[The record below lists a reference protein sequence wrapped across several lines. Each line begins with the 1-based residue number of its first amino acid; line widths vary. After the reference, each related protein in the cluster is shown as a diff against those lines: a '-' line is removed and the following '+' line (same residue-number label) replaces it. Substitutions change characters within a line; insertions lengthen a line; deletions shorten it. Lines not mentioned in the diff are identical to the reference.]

1 MTGSVYNIPLQ
12 IYCKKYFCKY
22 NKEQQQNLIEL
33 TMASE
38 MWHDIQMLLFRRF
51 YFEGGTRMDLFE
63 AKGAVSVT
71 EPRLY
76 KGTFPYDDFPKNAFI
91 VTS

>member
-1 MTGSVYNIPLQ
+1 MRWHTSVRLQPNDAEIIAFAENVQKWTKKKKVKIAENLAVTGSVYNIPLQ
-12 IYCKKYFCKY
+12 LYCQKYFCKY

-51 YFEGGTRMDLFE
+51 LF
-63 AKGAVSVT
+63 
-71 EPRLY
+71 
-76 KGTFPYDDFPKNAFI
+76 
-91 VTS
+91 